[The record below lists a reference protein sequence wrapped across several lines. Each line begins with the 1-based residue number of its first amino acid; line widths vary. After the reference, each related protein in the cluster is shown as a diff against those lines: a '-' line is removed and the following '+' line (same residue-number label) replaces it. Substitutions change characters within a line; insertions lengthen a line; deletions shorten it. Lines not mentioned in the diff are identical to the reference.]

1 MTAAHQ
7 LFGHMGL
14 RQDRIQNLRQCT
26 VAQMLAEILKSC
38 MSSGGKK
45 TPLLQGK
52 QVEKSKE
59 KEKVCVSTPVHCGET
74 VNT

>member
-1 MTAAHQ
+1 
-7 LFGHMGL
+7 
-14 RQDRIQNLRQCT
+14 
-26 VAQMLAEILKSC
+26 MLAEILKSC

-59 KEKVCVSTPVHCGET
+59 KDEVCVSTPAHCGVT
-74 VNT
+74 VNGQRQATH